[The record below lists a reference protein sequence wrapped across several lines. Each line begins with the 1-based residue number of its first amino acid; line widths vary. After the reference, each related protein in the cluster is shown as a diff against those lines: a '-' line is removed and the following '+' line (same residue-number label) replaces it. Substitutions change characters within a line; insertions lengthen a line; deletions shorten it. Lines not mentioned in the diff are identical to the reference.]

1 MKRTAL
7 IIMAILAL
15 GLAAPAVATPGNDF
29 QSFQKAVKKNPAY
42 KEGRE
47 VRWFKV
53 EIMDGHSH
61 AGKLKITLPVAL
73 IELVLSC
80 SETRHVRLD
89 DGDCEVDLKAL
100 WKELKK
106 AGPMALIELRDDDA
120 LIRVWLE

>member
-7 IIMAILAL
+7 IIMALLAL
-15 GLAAPAVATPGNDF
+15 GLAAPAVAAHDNDF
-29 QSFQKAVKKNPAY
+29 QSIQKAVKKNPAY
-42 KEGRE
+42 REGKE

-53 EIMDGHSH
+53 EIMDGHSR
-61 AGKLKITLPVAL
+61 ANKLKITLPIAL

-80 SETRHVRLD
+80 SDTRHVRLD

-106 AGPMALIELRDDDA
+106 AGPMALIEIRDDDA
-120 LIRVWLE
+120 LIKVWLE